1 MLEDAVAVFVRAVG
15 TVTVA
20 TIPNVAPSPF
30 ARRPT
35 VHVPP
40 EYVPIDGLDDTSVS
54 PAGSASATTTDCAAS
69 GPLLV
74 TVTVNATLAPTAGV
88 ASSTA
93 FVTTRFA
100 SGTLTVADAV
110 LSAGVGSYVELVA
123 PAVFVTAVCTLTVAT
138 TVSVAEAPFVRLP
151 TVQVPPA

>member
-20 TIPNVAPSPF
+20 TIPNVAPPAPL
-30 ARRPT
+30 ARVPT

-40 EYVPIDGLDDTSVS
+40 AYVPIDGLADTSVN
-54 PAGSASATTTDCAAS
+54 PPGSASATTTDCAAS

-74 TVTVNATLAPTAGV
+74 TVTVNTTFAPTAGV

-110 LSAGVGSYVELVA
+110 LSAGVGSYVELA
-123 PAVFVTAVCTLTVAT
+123 ATAVFVTAV
-138 TVSVAEAPFVRLP
+138 
-151 TVQVPPA
+151 